1 MPYFENPQAWMP
13 NQDVVAGMTLTRLD
27 SFFAV
32 LAPENQ
38 SVIASYED
46 YQALLAARIAWMIQ
60 QWSADQE
67 MPMAAVDSMIRH
79 QLTKDQVPNFA
90 MPSPHQATPESWG
103 QAIAQSPWMST
114 IWTLEVA
121 PEPEDYPLAMAQG
134 ENRQDAIATVE
145 EQTLEEWLLFFGKQ
159 G

>member
-13 NQDVVAGMTLTRLD
+13 NQAVVAGMSLTRLD

-32 LAPENQ
+32 LAPEHQ
-38 SVIASYED
+38 SEIANYGD
-46 YQALLAARIAWMIQ
+46 YQALLAARIAWMVQ

-67 MPMAAVDSMIRH
+67 MPLKQVDGMIR
-79 QLTKDQVPNFA
+79 QRLLQDPVPDFA
-90 MPSPHQATPESWG
+90 MPPPEQATAQTWG
-103 QAIAQSPWMST
+103 QALAQSPWMST
-114 IWTLEVA
+114 IWTLEIA

-134 ENRQDAIATVE
+134 ENRQEAIATVE
-145 EQTLEEWLLFFGKQ
+145 EQTLEEWLLFFAKQ